1 MKLSLKWLGEH
12 VDLAGVAPDDVAREL
27 TMKTALIEDV
37 VRHGAGLEQVRVGL
51 VVHREKHPN
60 ADRLSFCKVDAGSGV
75 VEVVCGAPNVA
86 QGQKICYAPVGCTL
100 PNGLT
105 LEARK
110 IRGVLSHGMICSN
123 AEMKLGEDHDGIRVL
138 PEDAP
143 VGRPIAEVL
152 GLDDAILDIDNK
164 SITHRPDLWGHYG
177 FARELAAIFGRT
189 LKALPVDAGLKR
201 AAPGPGTFPIAL
213 EDAAGCPLYL
223 ALQVEYE
230 TLPASPDW
238 LARRLEAV
246 GMRPISLLVDLSN
259 YVMLETGQPTHPFD
273 ADRLEG
279 GRIVVR
285 RATPGEKLATLDGV
299 ARTLTAE
306 DVVIADGAKAV
317 AIAGVMGGAPTE
329 VSASTRRLLLESA
342 RFDAAR
348 VRRTA
353 TRLGLRTE
361 AVARFEKGLDPA
373 LPELAIRRYAQL
385 LKQIAPGVR
394 VRGGFS
400 GAGEP
405 PPPPAILSLRP
416 ARARSKLGYDL
427 PTDEMKRRLAS
438 IGFEA
443 SGSGE
448 RLDVRPPTGFARRD
462 VACEDDLIEEVG
474 RLAGYERV
482 PASLPRLQCAP
493 PRLDPLRRVERAALR
508 TLVHECGYAECM
520 NYSFAT
526 DRQIEREGGA
536 AAGAKHVRLLNSLTT
551 NATRL
556 RRSLVPGL
564 LEFLQKN
571 LVDHEE
577 VRLVEAGREYLPEL
591 PSEYEGAGLPR
602 ERRVVAA
609 VRARRGAD
617 GEALLLE
624 ARGDAEVLLA
634 RLGVAWRGRRPEG
647 ALPPFLHP
655 GRTIELVADGQAV
668 GRVAALHPGV
678 ARNFG
683 IEAPACV
690 LELDLA
696 AATAAP
702 RPPARM
708 RPISEFPPA
717 RRDLA
722 VESPEERTVADV
734 EKEIRAAGGE
744 TLADVGLFDVYR
756 GANLAAGHRSL
767 AFRLEYR
774 AADRTLTDAEVDAI
788 HQKVVERLAKL
799 GIRLRA

>member
-1 MKLSLKWLGEH
+1 MKLSLRWLGEH
-12 VDLAGVAPDDVAREL
+12 VDLAGIAPDDVAREL

-37 VRHGAGLEQVRVGL
+37 ERPGAGLEQVRVGL

-86 QGQKICYAPVGCTL
+86 AGQKICYAPVGCTL

-110 IRGVLSHGMICSN
+110 IRGILSHGMICSN

-143 VGRPIAEVL
+143 IGKPITEVL
-152 GLDDAILDIDNK
+152 GLGDAILEIDNK

-177 FARELAAIFGRT
+177 FARELAAIFGRS
-189 LKALPVDAGLKR
+189 LKPLDVDAEPKR
-201 AAPGPGTFPIAL
+201 EEGGAGSFPIAL

-223 ALQVEYE
+223 GLRLEFAALPPTPE
-230 TLPASPDW
+230 W

-273 ADRLEG
+273 AEKLEG

-285 RATPGEKLATLDGV
+285 RGKAGERLKTLDGV
-299 ARTLTAE
+299 ERELAAD
-306 DVVIADGAKAV
+306 DVVIADGARAV
-317 AIAGVMGGAPTE
+317 AIAGVMGGAATE

-342 RFDAAR
+342 RFDGAR

-373 LPELAIRRYAQL
+373 LPELAIRRYARL
-385 LKQIAPGVR
+385 LRQIAPDVKI
-394 VRGGFS
+394 GGFAAA
-400 GAGEP
+400 GATPAP
-405 PPPPAILSLRP
+405 PPSLSLRP
-416 ARARSKLGYDL
+416 ARARMKLGYDL
-427 PTDEMKRRLAS
+427 PTEEMKQRLAS
-438 IGFEA
+438 IGFET

-448 RLDVRPPTGFARRD
+448 RLEVRPPKTFARRD
-462 VACEDDLIEEVG
+462 VTCEDDLIEEVG

-482 PASLPRLQCAP
+482 PTALPRLACTP
-493 PRLDPLRRVERAALR
+493 PRIDPLRRVERAAVL
-508 TLVHECGYAECM
+508 TLVHECGYAECA

-526 DRQIEREGGA
+526 DRQLERDGSA
-536 AAGAKHVRLLNSLTT
+536 AAGVKHVRLLNSLTT

-564 LEFLQKN
+564 LEFAQKN
-571 LVDHEE
+571 LVDLED

-591 PSEYEGAGLPR
+591 ASEYEGAGLPR

-609 VRARRGAD
+609 VRALRNGD
-617 GEALLLE
+617 GEALLFE
-624 ARGDAEVLLA
+624 ARDDAECVLG
-634 RLGVAWRGRRPEG
+634 RLGVAWQGRRPAG
-647 ALPPFLHP
+647 ALPPYLHP
-655 GRTIELVADGQAV
+655 GRAIELVAEGKAV
-668 GRVAALHPGV
+668 GIVAALHPGV

-690 LELDLA
+690 FELDLA
-696 AATAAP
+696 VATAAP
-702 RPPARM
+702 RPATRM
-708 RPISEFPPA
+708 RPISEFPA
-717 RRDLA
+717 TRRDLA
-722 VESPEERTVADV
+722 VETPEERTVAEV

-744 TLADVGLFDVYR
+744 RLAEVELFDVYR
-756 GANLAAGHRSL
+756 GANLAKGHRSL
-767 AFRLEYR
+767 AFRLAYR
-774 AADRTLTDAEVDAI
+774 APDRTLTDAEVDGI
-788 HQKVVERLAKL
+788 HQNVVERLAKL
-799 GIRLRA
+799 GVRLRA